1 MFDVTQKLY
10 DLHGKVLMDA
20 DKVTPLTA
28 RKVLEV
34 ALITRA
40 QQESMDVG
48 EQIDRFVLA
57 HKAVVE
63 DELDLTS
70 EQIVKIKKWISTR
83 YAPLITGQM
92 ALLLEGK
99 KGLGPDAP
107 DEM

>member
-20 DKVTPLTA
+20 DGKTELTA

-40 QQESMDVG
+40 QQESMDAS

-70 EQIVKIKKWISTR
+70 EQIVKIKKWIATR
-83 YAPLITGQM
+83 YSPLVTGQM
-92 ALLLEGK
+92 AMLLEGK
-99 KGLGPDAP
+99 KGLGPDAT

>member
-10 DLHGKVLMDA
+10 DLHGKVLTDA
-20 DKVTPLTA
+20 DGTTELTA

-40 QQESMDVG
+40 QQESMDAG

-70 EQIVKIKKWISTR
+70 EQIVKIKRWIATR
-83 YAPLITGQM
+83 YSPLVTGQM
-92 ALLLEGK
+92 AMLLEGK

-107 DEM
+107 DEV